1 MRTSRQASIICAAAL
16 FAGIGLTSPI
26 TAGDRERYA
35 SPSEAYRQGLTAW
48 QQGNT
53 GVALEAL
60 DHAASKGVL
69 DAQLRLAEIYAVGNG
84 VKQDRAK
91 SYGYYQQIVGKFA
104 GASPRHPVAGQIAK
118 AFVALGG
125 YYRDGIAE
133 LNIKP
138 DAAYAASLYRHAA
151 SYFGHVEAQ
160 YNLARMYL
168 EGIGVNKNVRLAVN
182 WLTNATR
189 KKHAPSQALLGN
201 LLWNGYGAIYH
212 DPLKGLAL
220 IELARRNSVGTAD
233 EAWIEELF
241 VRVSGEAKDD
251 ERERAEELALQ
262 WQGDS
267 GNGNVAKSAP
277 AAMVVNQPAPQK
289 DAADSLAAAQK
300 PAAVVI
306 HKIETLD
313 KPKKAKVRTRR

>member
-1 MRTSRQASIICAAAL
+1 M
-16 FAGIGLTSPI
+16 P
-26 TAGDRERYA
+26 
-35 SPSEAYRQGLTAW
+35 
-48 QQGNT
+48 
-53 GVALEAL
+53 
-60 DHAASKGVL
+60 
-69 DAQLRLAEIYAVGNG
+69 LAMVFT
-84 VKQDRAK
+84 KDRAK
-91 SYGYYQQIVGKFA
+91 SYGYYQQIVSKFS

-118 AFVALGG
+118 AFVALAG

-168 EGIGVNKNVRLAVN
+168 EGTGVNKNVRLAVN

-189 KKHAPSQALLGN
+189 KRHAPSQALLGN

-212 DPLKGLAL
+212 EPLKGLAL
-220 IELARRNSVGTAD
+220 IELARAMPPVRPMKHGLKNSMCAFQ
-233 EAWIEELF
+233 A
-241 VRVSGEAKDD
+241 RRKPMSVSVLGNSPCNG
-251 ERERAEELALQ
+251 
-262 WQGDS
+262 QGDA
-267 GNGNVAKSAP
+267 GNSNVAKSAP

-289 DAADSLAAAQK
+289 EAPESVAAAQK

>member
-1 MRTSRQASIICAAAL
+1 MRTYKQASIICAAAL
-16 FAGIGLTSPI
+16 FVGIGFTSPI
-26 TAGDRERYA
+26 TAGDSDRYA
-35 SPSEAYRQGLTAW
+35 SPTEAYRQGLTAW
-48 QQGNT
+48 QQGQT

-69 DAQLRLAEIYAVGNG
+69 DAQLRLAEIYAAGHG
-84 VKQDRAK
+84 VTKDRAK
-91 SYGYYQQIVGKFA
+91 SYGYYQQIVSKFS

-118 AFVALGG
+118 AFVALAG

-168 EGIGVNKNVRLAVN
+168 EGTGVNKNVRLAVN

-212 DPLKGLAL
+212 EPLKGLAL
-220 IELARRNSVGTAD
+220 IELARRNAAGTAD
-233 EAWIEELF
+233 EAWIEELY
-241 VRVSGEAKDD
+241 VRVSGEAEAD
-251 ERERAEELALQ
+251 ERERAGQLALQ
-262 WQGDS
+262 WQG
-267 GNGNVAKSAP
+267 GTQNGKTAP

-289 DAADSLAAAQK
+289 EAADSVATAQK
-300 PAAVVI
+300 PATVVI

-313 KPKKAKVRTRR
+313 KPKKEKVRTRR